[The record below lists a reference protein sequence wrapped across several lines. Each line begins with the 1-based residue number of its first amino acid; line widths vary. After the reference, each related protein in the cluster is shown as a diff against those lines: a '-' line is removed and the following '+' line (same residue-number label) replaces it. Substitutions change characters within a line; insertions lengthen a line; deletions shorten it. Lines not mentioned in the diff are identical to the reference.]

1 MFSQVLRPG
10 WRLEE
15 LTVNYRTPSAIA
27 EAAQRAAIAARLP
40 VSQVTSAREV
50 PEALHAVA
58 LVDGDRQLRA
68 LVADALERHV
78 RADGTGRV
86 AVLATSERAD
96 RLRTVLAGAADGV
109 LTTAQDALVVLDVR
123 SAKGLE
129 FDAVVLVE
137 PDELAPSDL
146 YVAMTR
152 PTQRL
157 VLVHSRD
164 LPKGAVPQA

>member
-1 MFSQVLRPG
+1 MGRARVYASEAERQTG
-10 WRLEE
+10 
-15 LTVNYRTPSAIA
+15 IA
-27 EAAQRAAIAARLP
+27 QEWAER
-40 VSQVTSAREV
+40 V
-50 PEALHAVA
+50 HA
-58 LVDGDRQLRA
+58 
-68 LVADALERHV
+68 
-78 RADGTGRV
+78 GTGLV
-86 AVLATSERAD
+86 IAGTNADVEQLNGLIAD

-129 FDAVVLVE
+129 IDAVVLVE